1 MKAWEVVAG
10 LNQDKTFP
18 RLLAITL
25 REPNFFLCKQ
35 ICSQLSCEEVVALV
49 RQAEEHEKLGM
60 SLGARFILQ
69 AKARLS
75 A

>member
-1 MKAWEVVAG
+1 
-10 LNQDKTFP
+10 
-18 RLLAITL
+18 
-25 REPNFFLCKQ
+25 
-35 ICSQLSCEEVVALV
+35 VVALV